1 MRAQAYSKLGLLLVI
16 ISCLLWA
23 AVLVVPI
30 LPLSN
35 AKKALAITSL
45 VITSEILFWLGI
57 LLAGKEL
64 ADRYRRKLNPY
75 SWWKQ
80 LTKRR

>member
-1 MRAQAYSKLGLLLVI
+1 MRAGAYSKLGLLLII

-35 AKKALAITSL
+35 AEKALFVTSL
-45 VITSEILFWLGI
+45 VIVSEVMFWLGI
-57 LLAGKEL
+57 LLAGKEISH
-64 ADRYRRKLNPY
+64 RYRRKLNPCY
-75 SWWKQ
+75 WWQK
-80 LTKRR
+80 LTNRR